1 MKTELKAKFL
11 QHLLGKK
18 RDEQG
23 FTLIEL
29 LVVIIIIGI
38 LSAIALPSFL
48 NQAKKAKQ
56 SEAKNYVGTMNRGQQ
71 AYYTENDA
79 FTSTVDSLGTGIKT
93 STEYFTYSTTA
104 TAGSG
109 TAAQSIS
116 GSAVKTT
123 GGGLKNYGGKVYV
136 FSAGANSEL
145 STFAYVC
152 EGLNVDTS
160 GSSAVTATA
169 GTPSSGSE
177 CNANGKLIK

>member
-71 AYYTENDA
+71 AYFTENDV
-79 FTSTVDSLGTGIKT
+79 FTSTVDLLGTGIKT
-93 STEYFTYSTTA
+93 STEYYSYSTAA
-104 TAGSG
+104 TGNAGAG
-109 TAAQSIS
+109 TSAFAIS
-116 GSAVKTT
+116 GSATKVA

-136 FSAGANSEL
+136 FTAGTNSEL

-152 EGLNVDTS
+152 EGNNVDAAGS
-160 GSSAVTATA
+160 GVVAQSAGANA
-169 GTPSSGSE
+169 GAE
-177 CNANGKLIK
+177 CVSGKLIK

>member
-71 AYYTENDA
+71 AYFTENDQ
-79 FTSTVDSLGTGIKT
+79 FTSTIDELGTGIKT
-93 STEYFTYSTTA
+93 VTQYFTYATAATNAAAGASGTTA
-104 TAGSG
+104 YARSNSTSD
-109 TAAQSIS
+109 
-116 GSAVKTT
+116 VKD
-123 GGGLKNYGGKVYV
+123 GLKNYGGKVYV
-136 FSAGANSEL
+136 FTVGTNSEL

-152 EGLNVDTS
+152 ENNTTNASGLATLTAATGDT
-160 GSSAVTATA
+160 GCT
-169 GTPSSGSE
+169 G
-177 CNANGKLIK
+177 GKLIK